1 MNNNN
6 QKASAMGVLAI
17 ENLSVSIASRT
28 LINNINLAVDA
39 GEVLCVIGP
48 NGAGKTTL
56 LRTIGQDLTPD
67 TGRITFA
74 QQPLSLMAP
83 RARARQL
90 AVLTQHNPL
99 TFAFT
104 GREVVALGRTPHST
118 GVVIDDDI
126 CQAAMAALDV
136 THLAQRLYPSLSGGE
151 QQRIQ
156 LARVLAQIWRAEDAS
171 ARLLLLDEPVTSLD
185 IGHQHQL
192 MQAVR
197 AFARTDVAV
206 VMTVHDM
213 TLAGAFA
220 DRIIALKN
228 GECVAEGS
236 PHQVLTESLISHVF
250 DTPVSVINHPQ
261 TGKPVVLGA
270 TGTGAKL

>member
-6 QKASAMGVLAI
+6 QKASGMGVLTI
-17 ENLSVSIASRT
+17 ESLSVSIGSST

-74 QQPLSLMAP
+74 EQPLSLMAP
-83 RARARQL
+83 RSRARQL

-236 PHQVLTESLISHVF
+236 PHQVLTEPLISHVF

-270 TGTGAKL
+270 PGPGANV

>member
-6 QKASAMGVLAI
+6 QKASGMGVLTI

-74 QQPLSLMAP
+74 EQPLSLMAP

-220 DRIIALKN
+220 DRIIALRD

-270 TGTGAKL
+270 PGPGANV

>member
-1 MNNNN
+1 
-6 QKASAMGVLAI
+6 MGVLTI
-17 ENLSVSIASRT
+17 ENLSVSIASRA

-136 THLAQRLYPSLSGGE
+136 SHLAQRLYPSLSGGE

-250 DTPVSVINHPQ
+250 DTSVSVINHPQ
-261 TGKPVVLGA
+261 TGKPVVLGS
-270 TGTGAKL
+270 TGPGAKL

>member
-1 MNNNN
+1 VNNNN